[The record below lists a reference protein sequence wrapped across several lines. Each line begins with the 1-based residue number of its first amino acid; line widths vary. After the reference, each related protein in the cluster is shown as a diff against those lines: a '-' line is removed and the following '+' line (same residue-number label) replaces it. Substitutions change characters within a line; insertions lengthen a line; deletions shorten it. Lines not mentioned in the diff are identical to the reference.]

1 MFHSKTKH
9 IEIRHHFIRDAY
21 EKKLIHVLKIHS
33 DDNVAD
39 LLTKAFDVSR
49 FYFLIFVLPVLVNT
63 GRQKVSTARPKLST
77 ARQKPCDITVS
88 FNVDTKTHVKEVKV
102 QINPLKTPPAPSSI
116 LLHPKSMETKPHAPE
131 RDQVQL
137 SHDSP
142 LSGGHTSDKA
152 EGGLNLDELLVLCTN
167 LSNRV
172 LALETSKD
180 AQATKILKL
189 KTRIKK
195 LEKNAFDDLDVDL
208 AYGMD
213 DMETEEV
220 VNEGRQS
227 NKTKELNLDVDVE
240 VIAEDKGSS
249 EKGGSIV
256 STARPD
262 VGNARQEIGTPDPTT
277 PLTTTTIFDDE
288 EMTVA
293 DTLVKMKDNK
303 AKGVVFKDT
312 KELVRPVRSVLTLKP
327 LLSIDP
333 KDKGKGVLEEPK
345 PAKKMTRSDFDAAQV
360 ARDAEVARQLEVEL
374 QAEVEKERQREEQAS
389 MDYIANLYDEALY
402 IKEQERAANFVP
414 IGSEEDERF
423 IQKMNKK
430 AASVHVEK
438 VLEEPDST
446 KVEVKQEEAE
456 QGTEKT
462 PGKVLKIKA
471 RKKARKPT
479 HADSDNEHK
488 SEKDE
493 KNKKCMGRK
502 TLRTA
507 PCFKRR

>member
-1 MFHSKTKH
+1 M
-9 IEIRHHFIRDAY
+9 
-21 EKKLIHVLKIHS
+21 
-33 DDNVAD
+33 
-39 LLTKAFDVSR
+39 LTQA
-49 FYFLIFVLPVLVNT
+49 
-63 GRQKVSTARPKLST
+63 A
-77 ARQKPCDITVS
+77 
-88 FNVDTKTHVKEVKV
+88 VKEGEGSD
-102 QINPLKTPPAPSSI
+102 QPTEPQPAPSSA
-116 LLHPKSMETKPHAPE
+116 HPSLGDQPHVPESSSRPANTYSPSINLEGTGRSE
-131 RDQVQL
+131 RDQVHL
-137 SHDSP
+137 SHNSP
-142 LSGGHTSDKA
+142 LLGGHTSDRA
-152 EGGLNLDELLVLCTN
+152 EDGLNLDELLILCTN

-189 KTRIKK
+189 KTRIKM
-195 LEKNAFDDLDVDL
+195 LEKKCKLNISHHRAWLKSVSRLSRKKKLGQKESVPKQGRKNAKPKSTLDDSAFDDLDADL

-333 KDKGKGVLEEPK
+333 KDKGKGFLEEPK

-389 MDYIANLYDEALY
+389 MDYIANLYDEVQARIDTDHELA
-402 IKEQERAANFVP
+402 IRLTH
-414 IGSEEDERF
+414 EE
-423 IQKMNKK
+423 
-430 AASVHVEK
+430 
-438 VLEEPDST
+438 
-446 KVEVKQEEAE
+446 
-456 QGTEKT
+456 
-462 PGKVLKIKA
+462 
-471 RKKARKPT
+471 
-479 HADSDNEHK
+479 
-488 SEKDE
+488 
-493 KNKKCMGRK
+493 
-502 TLRTA
+502 
-507 PCFKRR
+507 